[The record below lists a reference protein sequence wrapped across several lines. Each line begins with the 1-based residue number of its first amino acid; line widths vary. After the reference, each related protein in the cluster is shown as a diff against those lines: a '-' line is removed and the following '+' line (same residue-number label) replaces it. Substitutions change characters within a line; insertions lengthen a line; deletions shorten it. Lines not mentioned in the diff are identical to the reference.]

1 MVSSGKGV
9 MKPREPR
16 AKDTSGGTG
25 PVPSSAPVHSTVPS
39 PPSVTTRSSLSASC
53 KYKSEVCME
62 LLPIL

>member
-1 MVSSGKGV
+1 MAVHDALTEDSTGDMSSRGKGV

-39 PPSVTTRSSLSASC
+39 PPSVTTRSSLSAT
-53 KYKSEVCME
+53 
-62 LLPIL
+62 